1 MKEAYETLKGRRDE
15 TGERFDQRLLEEA
28 SNDNQK
34 ITVMKY
40 VAGRAMTHKVT
51 SNWLRT
57 LQ

>member
-34 ITVMKY
+34 ITAMKY
-40 VAGRAMTHKVT
+40 VAGAMTHKVT

>member
-15 TGERFDQRLLEEA
+15 TGERFDQWLLEEA

-34 ITVMKY
+34 ITAMKY
-40 VAGRAMTHKVT
+40 VAGAMTYKVT